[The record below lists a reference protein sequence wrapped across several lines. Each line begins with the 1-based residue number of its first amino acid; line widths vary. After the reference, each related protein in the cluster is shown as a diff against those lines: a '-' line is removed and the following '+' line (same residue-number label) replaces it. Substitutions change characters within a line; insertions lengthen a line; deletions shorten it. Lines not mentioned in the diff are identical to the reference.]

1 MSWRWFGV
9 DGLLALA
16 GLATA
21 GLLAYASVILDG
33 GLPRLVAIDLLCSLV
48 IGAVGGIVISI
59 RAVRAGR
66 PRRRGDGRLVLGQ
79 TATSV
84 LIACVLC
91 VLGSLAA
98 GAIAYP
104 EDGLRAVFLLGAP
117 LGVLAV
123 LMVGLPVGLATGL
136 VNGCRLMSRSR

>member
-16 GLATA
+16 GLAIA

-33 GLPRLVAIDLLCSLV
+33 GLPRLVVIDLFSALV

-66 PRRRGDGRLVLGQ
+66 PRRRSDGRLVLGQ
-79 TATSV
+79 AATGV
-84 LIACVLC
+84 LIASGLC
-91 VLGSLAA
+91 VVGSLVA

-104 EDGLRAVFLLGAP
+104 DGGLGAVLLLGGP

-136 VNGCRLMSRSR
+136 VNVSRLAARR